1 MFFSQCLVS
10 ASKISPVC
18 YIYWYLFPF
27 WVMLDTGVGCIKCS
41 QERVLKEV
49 KMRHVLYL
57 L

>member
-1 MFFSQCLVS
+1 MFFSQCLVA

-27 WVMLDTGVGCIKCS
+27 WVMLDTGVGYIKCS

>member
-1 MFFSQCLVS
+1 MFFSRCLVS